1 MIYLALDDEQEAV
14 TEMTRSLGLDV
25 LYPASKETEAAGAVP
40 PAVWKTIVETG
51 LTAPVS
57 EEFGGGGV
65 PGVVTQMAAVES
77 LAYGDAGITLAALW
91 GGAPSLLIS
100 EHGTPAQLSALL
112 ASAGD
117 LDVSARQINCR

>member
-1 MIYLALDDEQEAV
+1 MIYLAPDDEQEAV

-57 EEFGGGGV
+57 EGVRRRWRAGSRHPDGSGGKPGLRRCRHNAGGTV
-65 PGVVTQMAAVES
+65 GRCAVAADLGTRHACAAVG
-77 LAYGDAGITLAALW
+77 LAGVRW
-91 GGAPSLLIS
+91 
-100 EHGTPAQLSALL
+100 
-112 ASAGD
+112 
-117 LDVSARQINCR
+117 